1 MPMRRRPANEGAPMK
16 RVAMTVL
23 WPSFLAAALAE
34 GCFFSL
40 FNPDDLAQL
49 SGAGLTPMALYS
61 IGFFL
66 FWIFCSLASM
76 LTCYLIVVP
85 PGDNPPF

>member
-1 MPMRRRPANEGAPMK
+1 MWRIAL
-16 RVAMTVL
+16 TVL

-34 GCFFSL
+34 GCFFAL
-40 FNPDDLAQL
+40 FDPDELAHLGGAAL
-49 SGAGLTPMALYS
+49 SPLAVYS

-66 FWIFCSLASM
+66 FWSLCALASM

-85 PGDNPPF
+85 AADNPPF

>member
-1 MPMRRRPANEGAPMK
+1 MTRI
-16 RVAMTVL
+16 AMTVL

-34 GCFFSL
+34 GVFFSL
-40 FNPDDLAQL
+40 FDPEELAHL
-49 SGAGLTPMALYS
+49 GGAGLSAQAVYT

-66 FWIFCSLASM
+66 FWSLCALASM

-85 PGDNPPF
+85 AADQPPF

>member
-1 MPMRRRPANEGAPMK
+1 MRL
-16 RVAMTVL
+16 AMSVL

-40 FNPDDLAQL
+40 FDPAELAHLGGATL
-49 SGAGLTPMALYS
+49 SPMALYS
-61 IGFFL
+61 IGFFML
-66 FWIFCSLASM
+66 WTLCALASM

-85 PGDNPPF
+85 AGERPPC